1 MANFSAAEIYRVIAD
16 HALTEEQA
24 AMVEADVSK
33 HNLVIAGAGSG
44 KTQMMMTRVLYLVA
58 NGFARPEQI
67 LGLTFTRKAASEF
80 SARVQQ
86 GLVRLRETAL
96 WPAELEDDF
105 LPAKISTYNSFGN
118 ELFRTQALKL
128 GYDPEAQV
136 ITDSLAIDL
145 VTLALHLEHENPDS
159 AVHLADIGKAELIKR
174 AMHLATQ
181 LSDHLIENELEDE
194 IAAFRSHLSL
204 LPKNEKGGEGVLGYT
219 QEHLDRANK
228 LSAVAAIANRY
239 RQLKRE
245 RGLVDYSDQIR
256 LALAAL
262 DEGSLSH
269 DFRFVLLDEYQDT
282 SRNQAELLS
291 RLFGG
296 RTVMAVGD
304 PNQAIYGWRGA
315 SSDALAQ
322 FAENFGEAAS
332 LQLSTSWRSGAEV
345 VAVAN
350 LIAASGS
357 SDSVQ
362 VKPLTSG
369 LSASSKVYALQLENQ
384 SQEASEVASWL
395 KERFSPTSSQAI
407 LFRTKKSMM
416 TYAVELE
423 RQGLP
428 YEVTGLSS
436 LVEQPEVADLISILK
451 VLGDPSAGAEAIRLL
466 TGPRFRLAPDDIAAL
481 ALVAKKLSRVRSEV
495 TADKPVTI
503 VELIDEISASSKP
516 FEELSAEAWR
526 RIAEFGEIL
535 RGLRRLGA
543 LSLGELCWMAIREF
557 ELDIELYTH
566 SRSPE
571 PLANLHAFVSKVSAY
586 EAAVG
591 RSDLASFIAWL
602 EVAIELEDFEL
613 PKQGG
618 KRGLVQLMTIHA
630 AKGLE
635 WDFVVVPNLATGSFP
650 GKSKESLGWLSGQS
664 LPSNLRLDK
673 ASLPELQWAK
683 ASSQRDF
690 DSNILPSFKARL
702 AEHQLGEERRL
713 AYVAFTRAAKELL
726 VTCSSDKPGAKTS
739 AEPSEF
745 FLEIAG
751 SEKVTKL
758 RPNSDSTAEES
769 AVYWPR
775 DPLGESRSSWE
786 KAAQVVAQS
795 APGALS
801 EADQLALLLADR
813 EKPSFSEPVDLPRR
827 LSASAIV
834 KLLADPE
841 QFAKDI
847 ARPVPS
853 SYTASADLGSR
864 FHASLEDAFLAGAEL
879 DISGWEQEEKELGI
893 SFQSSR
899 FATMQP
905 LFVERQIEFVLGGTI
920 VVCKLDAVFSS
931 ESGYEI
937 VDWKSGKTPS
947 QKDLAAR
954 AIQLALYRIGLSRA
968 EGVPIEQIAAS
979 FFYAAD
985 GNEVRPDLTSE
996 AELASRL
1003 ESLRTAR
1010 R

>member
-1 MANFSAAEIYRVIAD
+1 
-16 HALTEEQA
+16 
-24 AMVEADVSK
+24 MVEADVSK
-33 HNLVIAGAGSG
+33 HTLVIAGAGSG
-44 KTQMMMTRVLYLVA
+44 KTQMMMARVLYLVA

-86 GLVRLRETAL
+86 GLVKLRETAL
-96 WPAELEDDF
+96 WPSELEDDF

-128 GYDPEAQV
+128 GYDPEAPV
-136 ITDSLAIDL
+136 ITESLSIDL

-159 AVHLADIGKAELIKR
+159 AVHLADLGQAELIKR

-204 LPKNEKGGEGVLGYT
+204 LPKNEKGGDGVLGYT
-219 QEHLDRANK
+219 QEHIERANK
-228 LSAVAAIANRY
+228 LGAVAAIANRY
-239 RQLKRE
+239 RQLKRG

-262 DEGSLSH
+262 DEGSLQH
-269 DFRFVLLDEYQDT
+269 DYRFVLLDEYQDT
-282 SRNQAELLS
+282 SRNQADLLS
-291 RLFGG
+291 RLFGD

-315 SSDALAQ
+315 SSDALTQ
-322 FAENFGEAAS
+322 FSEAFGEADS

-345 VAVAN
+345 LAVAN
-350 LIAASGS
+350 IIAHSGS
-357 SDSVQ
+357 VDSVP

-369 LSASSKVYALQLENQ
+369 LNAASKVFSLQLENQ
-384 SQEASEVASWL
+384 SQEAREVAAWL

-416 TYAVELE
+416 IYAAELE
-423 RQGLP
+423 RLNLP
-428 YEVTGLSS
+428 YEITGLSS
-436 LVEQPEVADLISILK
+436 LIEQPEVADLISLLK

-466 TGPRFRLAPDDIAAL
+466 TGPRFRLAPDDVAAL
-481 ALVAKKLSRVRSEV
+481 AQVARKLSRVRSEV

-503 VELIDEISASSKP
+503 VELIDEISPSSKP

-526 RIAEFGEIL
+526 RIVEFGEIL

-543 LSLGELCWMAIREF
+543 LTLGELCWMAVREF
-557 ELDIELYTH
+557 ELDIELYAH
-566 SRSPE
+566 SRSAE

-586 EAAVG
+586 ESAVG
-591 RSDLASFIAWL
+591 RSDLASFISWL

-613 PKQGG
+613 PRQGG
-618 KRGLVQLMTIHA
+618 KRGVVQLMTIHA

-635 WDFVVVPNLATGSFP
+635 WDYVAVPNLATGSFP

-664 LPSNLRLDK
+664 LPSNLRLDR
-673 ASLPELQWAK
+673 ASLPELEWRK
-683 ASSQRDF
+683 ATSQRDF
-690 DSNILPSFKARL
+690 DSNILASFKARL
-702 AEHQLGEERRL
+702 VEHQLVEERRL

-745 FLEIAG
+745 FLEVAASQVVTQLG
-751 SEKVTKL
+751 ATSDSEADEKV
-758 RPNSDSTAEES
+758 
-769 AVYWPR
+769 VHWPQ
-775 DPLGESRSSWE
+775 DPLGDSRTAWE
-786 KAAQVVAQS
+786 KAAEKVTQS
-795 APGALS
+795 EPGALS
-801 EADQLALLLADR
+801 EADQLALLLAER
-813 EKPSFSEPVDLPRR
+813 ENPSFSEPVDLPRR

-834 KLLADPE
+834 KLMADPA
-841 QFAKDI
+841 QFAREI
-847 ARPVPS
+847 ARPVPA

-864 FHASLEDAFLAGAEL
+864 FHASLESAFLAGVEL
-879 DISGWEQEEKELGI
+879 DFSGWEEEEKELGVN
-893 SFQSSR
+893 FQSSR
-899 FATMQP
+899 FANLQP
-905 LFVERQIEFVLGGTI
+905 LFVERQIEYVLGGTI

-931 ESGYEI
+931 DSGYEI
-937 VDWKSGKTPS
+937 VDWKSGKAPND
-947 QKDLAAR
+947 KDLATR
-954 AIQLALYRIGLSRA
+954 AVQLALYRIGLAKA
-968 EGVPIEQIAAS
+968 EGIPVETITAS

-985 GNEVRPDLTSE
+985 GKEVRPELIPE
-996 AELASRL
+996 VELAARL